1 MLHEKVKAVNL
12 WFFCETFHDKISSV
26 GKTSKE
32 PNMNERDKKKSVIM
46 YWLLVTIMGL
56 HVCDGYSRNTI
67 KDYNNKEYLV
77 ASTNVVNNKFEDNEI
92 RGESEFSPI

>member
-1 MLHEKVKAVNL
+1 
-12 WFFCETFHDKISSV
+12 
-26 GKTSKE
+26 
-32 PNMNERDKKKSVIM
+32 MNERDKKKSVIM